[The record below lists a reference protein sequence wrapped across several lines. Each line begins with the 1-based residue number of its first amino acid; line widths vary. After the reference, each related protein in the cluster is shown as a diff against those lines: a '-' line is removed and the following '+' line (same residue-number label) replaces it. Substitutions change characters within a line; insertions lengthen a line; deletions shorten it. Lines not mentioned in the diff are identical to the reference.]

1 MNLIISRLASLYE
14 APQTML
20 TVSELATF
28 QRWIN
33 EQYELLPCPVSF
45 QDKEVNLVEA
55 VIVYENTGTLPIS
68 ILHNIHPCLS
78 PSDNAKFRAVHDW
91 HHIVIG
97 ADSTM
102 QGEISTFRH
111 AKSTA
116 PKSIY
121 WLLFSEIV
129 LQAAACIHN
138 GGEFQT
144 QRFVK
149 VGGF

>member
-1 MNLIISRLASLYE
+1 MIAPRLAALYGQPE
-14 APQTML
+14 TIPT
-20 TVSELATF
+20 SDELSAL
-28 QRWIN
+28 RSWIDC
-33 EQYELLPCPVSF
+33 QFSRLPCPVDF
-45 QDKEVNLVEA
+45 HYADINLDQT
-55 VIVYENTGTLPIS
+55 ITVYKNAGILPIS
-68 ILHNIHPCLS
+68 VLHNNHPYLS
-78 PSDNAKFRAVHDW
+78 FRDNARFRAVHDW
-91 HHIVIG
+91 HHITIG

-116 PKSIY
+116 PKSIH

-138 GGEFQT
+138 GGEFQP
-144 QRFVK
+144 QRFIR